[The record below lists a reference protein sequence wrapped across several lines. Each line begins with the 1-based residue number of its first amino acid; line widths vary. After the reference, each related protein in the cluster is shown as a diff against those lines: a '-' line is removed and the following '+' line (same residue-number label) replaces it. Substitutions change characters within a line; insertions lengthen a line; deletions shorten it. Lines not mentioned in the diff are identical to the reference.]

1 MAGVHTGLLE
11 HFAWRSV
18 PSLGL
23 KQYVCKNEHITL
35 FHQSFNTCD
44 SPKCQRRMID
54 MISQDGAAI
63 PASGAQRATA
73 ESKWEGSGKA
83 ESRAE
88 ECRAEA
94 RSSREPPGA
103 ISQETG

>member
-1 MAGVHTGLLE
+1 
-11 HFAWRSV
+11 
-18 PSLGL
+18 
-23 KQYVCKNEHITL
+23 
-35 FHQSFNTCD
+35 
-44 SPKCQRRMID
+44 MID